1 MHVSVTQTEEGG
13 KKSCLGRK
21 CNLLLSVGGGTRRVE
36 APEQLNQITWTIV
49 RRGGARGCK
58 AIGGSGPWQWETARP
73 TSRPEFDDCYHI
85 MPARVRASTLLIDGM
100 PRDRP
105 ATIRRQSWT
114 SCHPRPRGF
123 FSDPQMALAT
133 DWLDQNIT
141 HIIGHR
147 QPGK

>member
-1 MHVSVTQTEEGG
+1 MHVSVTQTEEG
-13 KKSCLGRK
+13 KKKVALVENVIYYCR
-21 CNLLLSVGGGTRRVE
+21 SVVE
-36 APEQLNQITWTIV
+36 HEGWRQLNQITWTIV

-105 ATIRRQSWT
+105 ATIRRQS
-114 SCHPRPRGF
+114 
-123 FSDPQMALAT
+123 
-133 DWLDQNIT
+133 
-141 HIIGHR
+141 
-147 QPGK
+147 